1 MIALLLNLI
10 SLHFLLLASGALLLY
25 FYIQKRKI
33 RRVFYIAYGLILAIA
48 STHLFPAML
57 MAGYEA
63 KQPQHLPGDE
73 SAALYIHVFGAGY
86 NLDEGIAPTK
96 QLDLS
101 TLGRLVE
108 GVRLMKLYP
117 NAYLVT
123 SGRSNYGY
131 KSQAEVVRDAAIALG
146 VEENRIIALTT
157 PHNTYTEIEAFT
169 QKIGKNA
176 GVIAVSDAAHLPR
189 IALLYSQYPEME
201 AYYSPVNYR
210 VKLGENNYNGLRF
223 PSMQSINLLND
234 YWIAQLK
241 YCKDYLRVKF

>member
-1 MIALLLNLI
+1 MMNFLLKLI
-10 SLHFLLLASGALLLY
+10 SLHFLLLTCGIVLLC

-33 RRVFYIAYGLILAIA
+33 KRVFYITYSIILALA

-63 KQPQHLPGDE
+63 KQPQHLPDDE

-86 NLDEGIAPTK
+86 NLDESIAPTK
-96 QLDLS
+96 QLDFN

-117 NAYLVT
+117 NAFLVT
-123 SGRSNYGY
+123 SGRSDYGY

-157 PHNTYTEIEAFT
+157 PHNTYTEIAAFT
-169 QKIGKNA
+169 QQIGKNTS
-176 GVIAVSDAAHLPR
+176 VIAVSDASHLPR
-189 IALLYSQYPEME
+189 IALLYSQYPELE
-201 AYYSPVNYR
+201 TYYSPVNYR
-210 VKLGENNYNGLRF
+210 VKLGKNQYNGLRF
-223 PSMQSINLLND
+223 PSMHSINLLND
-234 YWIAQLK
+234 YWLAQLK
-241 YCKDYLRVKF
+241 YCKDYLRLQF